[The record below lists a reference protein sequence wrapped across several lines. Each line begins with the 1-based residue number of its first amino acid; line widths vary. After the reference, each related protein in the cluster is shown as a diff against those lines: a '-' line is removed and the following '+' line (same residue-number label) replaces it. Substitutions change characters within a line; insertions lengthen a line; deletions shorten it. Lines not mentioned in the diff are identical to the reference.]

1 MKKRMT
7 TKELHEKLLQMS
19 DLHSEPEIDGETLI
33 WNLYNNASVY
43 VRCDSIDGYIEV
55 VGTAP
60 FEFFIHWHPETD
72 DNLLDDLYALGKK
85 GNILVLSKLLTI
97 MSTVYYGEANGYR
110 FDKNKKWHW
119 GRLIYLE
126 QK

>member
-1 MKKRMT
+1 MNENLT
-7 TKELHEKLLQMS
+7 SKELYEILLQKADM
-19 DLHSEPEIDGETLI
+19 HSEPEFDGENLI
-33 WNLYNNASVY
+33 WNLYNNAAVHACCDNSG
-43 VRCDSIDGYIEV
+43 RCIEV

-60 FEFFIHWHPETD
+60 FEFFMHWHPETD
-72 DNLLDDLYALGKK
+72 AQLLDELYALGKK
-85 GNILVLSKLLTI
+85 GNILVLSKFLMI
-97 MSTVYYGEANGYR
+97 MSTAYYGEPVGYR